1 MHTTFEVVFQAPKQ
15 KKITKKNYFIRK
27 PQKLVQ
33 IFHQCFCAPCD
44 CMVYEYTPNKYKIQ
58 IRYTNY
64 SVEKLSSRQLPL
76 ISTLCADS

>member
-1 MHTTFEVVFQAPKQ
+1 MHTTFEVVFQGPKQ
-15 KKITKKNYFIRK
+15 KNYKKKVYFIRK
-27 PQKLVQ
+27 PKNLVQ

-58 IRYTNY
+58 IRSTNF
-64 SVEKLSSRQLPL
+64 SAEKLSNRQLPL